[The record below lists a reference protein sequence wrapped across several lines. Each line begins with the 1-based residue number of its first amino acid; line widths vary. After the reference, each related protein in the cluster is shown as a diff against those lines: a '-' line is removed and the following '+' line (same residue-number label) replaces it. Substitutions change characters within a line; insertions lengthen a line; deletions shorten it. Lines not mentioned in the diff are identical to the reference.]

1 MIFTNRMFLWK
12 YQSSNTPN
20 NKINP
25 PEQAKGSAVV
35 ILVND
40 VQFLFNNSLQKVRI
54 FPTWGSV
61 ENVRDKKV
69 GLNV

>member
-12 YQSSNTPN
+12 YQSTNTPN
-20 NKINP
+20 NKIYP
-25 PEQAKGSAVV
+25 SEQAKGSAVV

-54 FPTWGSV
+54 FPT
-61 ENVRDKKV
+61 
-69 GLNV
+69 